1 MRKKLMLSFLMI
13 LLIET
18 LITVFFPWRYMKNL
32 YLNTAE
38 NGLVSNGKLISK
50 AYIDELDKPSASFD
64 MFAKTYSGLSNA
76 RVTIIGRDGTVIGDS
91 YTDSSTMENHS
102 NRPEVKAALSGDI
115 GKDSRY
121 STTEKR
127 EMTYAAVPV
136 IKGGSVVAVIRL
148 SVPLAELQKIQD
160 YLLRWIVL
168 SGLVGLLFALT
179 IAFTIAGHIA
189 EPINEIM
196 RISSEIAGGRYD
208 KRIKIKASGE
218 VGELADSFNNMA
230 GKLEITISDLSD
242 QKNKLEAILESM
254 QSGVIALDT
263 SGRIMLANSEA
274 VKIFGFEGDII
285 GRHILEV
292 VRNID
297 LDEIIKSHSDEE
309 TEISISYPEK
319 KELRVKAAPIKGTG
333 DSKKTLGIVV
343 VFQDI
348 TELRNL
354 EKVRSEFVANV
365 SHELRTPL
373 TSIKG
378 FIETLKNG
386 AINDSTARDK
396 FLDIIDVEA
405 DRLNRLITDLLTI
418 SELENKKQNVVVE
431 DVDLNLC
438 IDEIKDMM
446 EGLAAQKNINLIF
459 DKEENI
465 PFVSGNYDKV
475 KQLLINLIDNGIK
488 YTPKGGRVQVK
499 TYTERENVLL
509 NVSDNGIGIS
519 KEHMPRLF
527 ERFYRV
533 DKGRSRALGGTGL
546 GLAIVKHIVANM
558 NGSINVISEPGKGTS
573 FIITMPKA

>member
-50 AYIDELDKPSASFD
+50 AYIDELDKPNANFD

-76 RVTIIGRDGTVIGDS
+76 RVTIIGHDGTVIGDS

-102 NRPEVKAALSGDI
+102 NRPEVKAALSGGI

-179 IAFTIAGHIA
+179 IAFTIAGHIS
-189 EPINEIM
+189 EPINEIT

-218 VGELADSFNNMA
+218 VGELAESFNNMA

-263 SGRIMLANSEA
+263 NGRIMLANSEA

-309 TEISISYPEK
+309 KEISISHPEK
-319 KELRVKAAPIKGTG
+319 KELRVKAAPIKGAG

-386 AINDSTARDK
+386 AINDSTARVK